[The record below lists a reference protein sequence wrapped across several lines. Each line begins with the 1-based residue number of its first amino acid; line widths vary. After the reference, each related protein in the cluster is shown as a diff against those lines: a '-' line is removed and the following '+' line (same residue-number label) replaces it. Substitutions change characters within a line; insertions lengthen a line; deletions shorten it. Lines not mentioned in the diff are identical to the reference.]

1 MILYIRIS
9 KDKYELPIAVA
20 DTVTELAKMCGVR
33 RDTIYQMM
41 SRYGAL
47 GKWCPYRKV
56 EVEDD

>member
-20 DTVTELAKMCGVR
+20 ETVQELANMCGVTR
-33 RDTIYQMM
+33 NTIYTMM